1 MKVEGGL
8 TIASGGL
15 NLGSQSFSAASLTLG
30 TSPGHTPSNA
40 PLLTASIANPTF
52 TGAVIELS
60 SDSTAP
66 FSYLTATD
74 ARTKN
79 TVVDIQ
85 HDGSISTL
93 GGVAVHGLQGLTVDR
108 LASLNGGVA
117 LARSVLYT
125 DINYLVI
132 LTVYSIYVPLTNA
145 FSHHTLL

>member
-30 TSPGHTPSNA
+30 SSSPGHTPSNT
-40 PLLTASIANPTF
+40 PLLTASVANPTF

-60 SDSTAP
+60 TDSTAP
-66 FSYLTATD
+66 FSYLRATD
-74 ARTKN
+74 TKTKD
-79 TVVDIQ
+79 TVIDIQ

-93 GGVAVHGLQGLTVDR
+93 GGVGVHGSQGLAVDH

-117 LARSVLYT
+117 LARS
-125 DINYLVI
+125 D
-132 LTVYSIYVPLTNA
+132 
-145 FSHHTLL
+145 